1 MANRFGN
8 SDDPNDPYHQRY
20 LDRITNSKS
29 NTHKI
34 ITRSS
39 DTMSSTSRKKQRRT
53 ETTPCGKDERKRRA
67 SSAVTPNSS
76 DEMKMNKEF
85 TNVQHKDNKEVEY
98 IKTRNSSDTNKS
110 DSEFDPPDNFMEQL
124 QEMSLPIN
132 DHTCCGCGNTQE
144 YCHECMF
151 GIYLTHIVISD
162 WENHQESTMM
172 ESDAT
177 KLYHEKY
184 IECLRFYC
192 WQEFGLYDTKKNYDI
207 PS

>member
-20 LDRITNSKS
+20 LDRITNSKN

-39 DTMSSTSRKKQRRT
+39 DKMSSTSRKKQRRT
-53 ETTPCGKDERKRRA
+53 ETTPCGKNEKKRRA

-110 DSEFDPPDNFMEQL
+110 KSEFDHLIISWNNYKKCLYQSTIIPVAVVETHKSIV
-124 QEMSLPIN
+124 MS
-132 DHTCCGCGNTQE
+132 
-144 YCHECMF
+144 
-151 GIYLTHIVISD
+151 V
-162 WENHQESTMM
+162 
-172 ESDAT
+172 
-177 KLYHEKY
+177 
-184 IECLRFYC
+184 CLVS
-192 WQEFGLYDTKKNYDI
+192 I
-207 PS
+207 